1 MYKMKISETKVIDL
15 SSEVTKTDGSND
27 GIWHFGNRLNIEEEL
42 IIGFSP
48 TNYHCFIICGEQEFH
63 PRFSINPCK
72 LQPSRKNSVR
82 AALFIRIKNI
92 KRDELLNFQNYLIA
106 MKDKR
111 TPTCHTGLLQVLSK
125 GIGIR
130 IPRHSIYK
138 TTPQSF
144 LRGIIEKGLI
154 DKDSI
159 PLEIEFYKTRS
170 KTISEMYFDIKIVRW
185 RYGWIFSLFNLHYR
199 FLKLFKPQLLVR

>member
-1 MYKMKISETKVIDL
+1 MKINESAVINL
-15 SSEVTKTDGSND
+15 SHEVTKSDGTND
-27 GIWHFGNRLNIEEEL
+27 GIWYFGERLQIENEL

-48 TNYHCFIICGEQEFH
+48 TNYHCFVICGEQEFH

-72 LQPSRKNSVR
+72 LQPSRKNNVR

-92 KRDELLNFQNYLIA
+92 SREEIISFQKYLMA

-111 TPTCHTGLLQVLSK
+111 TPTCHQGLLQVLER
-125 GIGIR
+125 GIGIK
-130 IPRHSIYK
+130 IPRHSIFK

-144 LRGIIEKGLI
+144 LKGILQKGLI
-154 DKDSI
+154 DKNNQ
-159 PLEIEFYKTRS
+159 PLEIELYKTRGKS
-170 KTISEMYFDIKIVRW
+170 LADMYFDISIVRW

-199 FLKLFKPQLLVR
+199 FLKIFKPQITVR

>member
-1 MYKMKISETKVIDL
+1 MKINEAAVINL
-15 SSEVTKTDGSND
+15 SHEVTKSDGTND
-27 GIWHFGNRLNIEEEL
+27 GIWYFGERLQIENEL

-48 TNYHCFIICGEQEFH
+48 TNYHCFVICGEQEFH

-72 LQPSRKNSVR
+72 LQPSRKNNVR

-92 KRDELLNFQNYLIA
+92 QREEIVAFQKYLIA

-111 TPTCHTGLLQVLSK
+111 TPTCHQGLLQVLER
-125 GIGIR
+125 GIGIK
-130 IPRHSIYK
+130 IPRHSIFK

-144 LRGIIEKGLI
+144 LKGILQKGLV
-154 DKDSI
+154 DKNNQ

-170 KTISEMYFDIKIVRW
+170 KSLADMYFDISIVRW

-199 FLKLFKPQLLVR
+199 FLKIFKPQITVR

>member
-1 MYKMKISETKVIDL
+1 MKISETTVIDL
-15 SSEVTKTDGSND
+15 SSEVTKADGTND
-27 GIWHFGNRLNIEEEL
+27 GIWYFGDRLNIENEL

-72 LQPSRKNSVR
+72 LQPSRMNNVR

-92 KRDELLNFQNYLIA
+92 KREDLENFQKYLMA

-111 TPTCHTGLLQVLSK
+111 TPTCHQGLLQVLFK
-125 GIGIR
+125 GIGIT
-130 IPRHSIYK
+130 IPRHSIFR

-144 LRGIIEKGLI
+144 LKGIVEKGLM
-154 DKDSI
+154 DKNGHS
-159 PLEIEFYKTRS
+159 LELEFYKTRS
-170 KTISEMYFDIKIVRW
+170 KTLSEMYFDIKVVRW